1 MIFKRIFHLFAFCDL
16 LGCVFI
22 LFVLFGACRILLWKI
37 KSLKLSW
44 YFLVSCILFV
54 LFVRV
59 KSYYKKN
66 NKKFKTVLMTS
77 FILLLANG
85 LKSGKVIALNRHS
98 YRRIT
103 TQDLVLSLE
112 NYWSWHQSNY
122 TLNVMTFLVWE
133 ISVSE
138 IAVLKLILLT
148 TVLEV
153 MENC

>member
-22 LFVLFGACRILLWKI
+22 LFVTFGACKI

-54 LFVRV
+54 LFLRV
-59 KSYYKKN
+59 KSYYEKN

-112 NYWSWHQSNY
+112 NY
-122 TLNVMTFLVWE
+122 
-133 ISVSE
+133 
-138 IAVLKLILLT
+138 
-148 TVLEV
+148 
-153 MENC
+153 